1 MCLPPATVRWLHWD
15 GRPRCRHRGVV
26 CKAIR
31 ACSRCV
37 YRRLLCGGCTGTG
50 ALDVFTPIHRPFEFF
65 SKSQRTSPMENFFN
79 VKTPQK
85 VKVVKPR
92 TNVLTE
98 RSHFCL
104 LIPVD
109 VTGLGHTTLSIP
121 HRVRSNVLSRASDDA
136 VPAKV
141 FLAPMSVVPGAAHT
155 QRPIA

>member
-1 MCLPPATVRWLHWD
+1 MQGDPSIFPMSLGPDVCCTGPLTRKDLSPDRAKLATVVNREK
-15 GRPRCRHRGVV
+15 P
-26 CKAIR
+26 
-31 ACSRCV
+31 
-37 YRRLLCGGCTGTG
+37 LL
-50 ALDVFTPIHRPFEFF
+50 F
-65 SKSQRTSPMENFFN
+65 